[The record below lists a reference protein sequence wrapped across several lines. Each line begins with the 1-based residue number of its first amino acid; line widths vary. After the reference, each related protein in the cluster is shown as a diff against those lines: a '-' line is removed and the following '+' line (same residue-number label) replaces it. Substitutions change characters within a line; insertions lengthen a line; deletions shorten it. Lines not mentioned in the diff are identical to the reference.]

1 MLLCQVGIPGWEQKH
16 PNWQALMNMFWHFD
30 IGSEVL
36 VKGFKWWL
44 KKDRWNI
51 HEYKIMFARWK
62 RDIHKAWKWYMQWN
76 TCRMKYAKVSF
87 FLQHIF
93 FPTRSLQWERYT
105 NNMKLDECES
115 LSFFWTFCGPLPI
128 HPRNHVRFTISSCQ
142 FESSVFQASEME
154 EMAAPLGLQNGSGS
168 CVSTRNKN
176 HDLYL
181 KTHQLKVMCSC
192 SSSRS
197 DMNIWVYKMI

>member
-44 KKDRWNI
+44 KKDRWNM

-87 FLQHIF
+87 FFTTHI
-93 FPTRSLQWERYT
+93 
-105 NNMKLDECES
+105 
-115 LSFFWTFCGPLPI
+115 LP
-128 HPRNHVRFTISSCQ
+128 
-142 FESSVFQASEME
+142 
-154 EMAAPLGLQNGSGS
+154 
-168 CVSTRNKN
+168 NK
-176 HDLYL
+176 
-181 KTHQLKVMCSC
+181 VPAMGA
-192 SSSRS
+192 
-197 DMNIWVYKMI
+197 VYKQYETGRVWKSLFFLNFLWAASNTPQEPCSLHNQQLSVWI